1 MTVPRLLPEHHK
13 DPEDMPSV
21 CLQTFSYIWPLL
33 LNVKTHSLA
42 VFTE

>member
-21 CLQTFSYIWPLL
+21 CLQTFSNI
-33 LNVKTHSLA
+33 
-42 VFTE
+42 